1 MEVTLEFGEINRAN
15 QEKRLTFYMEELK
28 KGSKENDRKQ
38 ESTE

>member
-1 MEVTLEFGEINRAN
+1 MEVTLEFVEINRAN
-15 QEKRLTFYMEELK
+15 QEKRLAFYMEELK